1 MLLFSE
7 VIRSGA
13 CERWALGGGGGFDVV
28 VVAEE
33 EVVSTEVKWESGGV
47 YGGGASGEMML
58 A

>member
-13 CERWALGGGGGFDVV
+13 CERWALGGGGGFGVM

-33 EVVSTEVKWESGGV
+33 EVVSTEVR
-47 YGGGASGEMML
+47 
-58 A
+58 